1 MKKSEVFAA
10 IQEEREK
17 QDAAWPRTE
26 RRVQMYSFT
35 APHLLLLE
43 EKVSA
48 MRTAWYKGESVP
60 SDFVKVAALA
70 VRALEEVTD
79 EKFWEAKAAK

>member
-1 MKKSEVFAA
+1 MNRTEVFIAV
-10 IQEEREK
+10 EKERAS
-17 QDAAWPRTE
+17 QDGLWPRTE
-26 RRVQMYSFT
+26 RRTQMYSFT

-43 EKVSA
+43 EKISA

-70 VRALEEVTD
+70 IRALEEVTD
-79 EKFWEAKAAK
+79 EKFWELKAAK

>member
-1 MKKSEVFAA
+1 MKRSDVFA
-10 IQEEREK
+10 EVEKERTS
-17 QDAAWPRTE
+17 QDSAWPRTE
-26 RRVQMYSFT
+26 RRKQMYSFT

-48 MRTAWYKGESVP
+48 MRTSWYKGESKP
-60 SDFVKVAALA
+60 ADFVKIAALA

-79 EKFWEAKAAK
+79 EKFWEAKESK